1 MAKNWLILTEYILLL
16 KSQLHAAF
24 TMTETKYCMEMTNL
38 QEIRLLN
45 SINSILILE
54 GVYKYKV

>member
-1 MAKNWLILTEYILLL
+1 
-16 KSQLHAAF
+16 
-24 TMTETKYCMEMTNL
+24 MTETKYCMEMTNL

-45 SINSILILE
+45 SINSILIIE